1 MEDTLRKQFM
11 EIFFCMEKF
20 TSLRTIF
27 KEIYFEVQDQ
37 KISGRAEN
45 SGGVW
50 GVIHPSNFE
59 KISLVGQN
67 IATRREKAKQKVCA
81 LKYKGCPT
89 LTCDCLKTVIYRF
102 GVHIGLLDYVAL
114 IITFTIL
121 LKI

>member
-1 MEDTLRKQFM
+1 MEDALRKQFM

-50 GVIHPSNFE
+50 GGDTPLQF
-59 KISLVGQN
+59 
-67 IATRREKAKQKVCA
+67 REN
-81 LKYKGCPT
+81 
-89 LTCDCLKTVIYRF
+89 
-102 GVHIGLLDYVAL
+102 
-114 IITFTIL
+114 
-121 LKI
+121 